1 MYVKV
6 SSLAKKGTFLYYCDT
21 APIPFGIWVEGVFAL
36 FDMQLAVAPR
46 GKAAFSRPFLCV
58 LASLHSFYTK
68 GVARAELLSNS

>member
-46 GKAAFSRPFLCV
+46 GKAAFSRPFL
-58 LASLHSFYTK
+58 
-68 GVARAELLSNS
+68 